1 MPRSKR
7 EQRHNDTERML
18 IRGEEGEG
26 RRRKEEEAEAEEE
39 EEEEEGSNGK
49 TMIG

>member
-26 RRRKEEEAEAEEE
+26 RRRKEKKKKKKRDQMARQ
-39 EEEEEGSNGK
+39 
-49 TMIG
+49 